1 MFYTAKQSIT
11 SKIFNF
17 QLVCCLLGCFVTLA
31 ANVLRLREGRDFYH
45 KTSFG
50 ERNFRLLQNCLQ
62 STKPRL
68 LGRCCYAFGFLVFR

>member
-31 ANVLRLREGRDFYH
+31 ANVFGLGEGGDFHH
-45 KTSFG
+45 K
-50 ERNFRLLQNCLQ
+50 C
-62 STKPRL
+62 
-68 LGRCCYAFGFLVFR
+68 

>member
-31 ANVLRLREGRDFYH
+31 ANGFGLGEGGDFHH
-45 KTSFG
+45 K
-50 ERNFRLLQNCLQ
+50 C
-62 STKPRL
+62 
-68 LGRCCYAFGFLVFR
+68 